1 MPLPLI
7 VPDMPPA
14 IEQRIVAMEVSL
26 PPGEHEQPSSQENG
40 AAQLVLESSTAQPS
54 APLPT
59 VTSWTDKSV
68 PAALPGRS
76 NHSLTIQATPATP
89 SANAESGNPP
99 SEPLNEEVN
108 ESAEPA
114 AAALVLRAD
123 QQVYEPERQIV
134 TATGNVLV
142 QFGDGQ
148 LAAERL
154 WVNLNQRHMRAE
166 GDVFF
171 NRNQQII
178 EGDSATYNLLQGA
191 GTLTDGRGVLQV
203 STLAEDF
210 SPTFPNDLAARDAT
224 IDYRLQE
231 QGSISQVTSPGGL
244 SIATDSRQRLFVGEQ
259 RDLRR
264 LRFEASQLA
273 FDADGWYGDNVR
285 ITNDPFS
292 PPELEFRGSRV
303 QLIPL
308 NAEEDELCID
318 NPRFVFDQSLTIP
331 VLRRCYTLQRGRL
344 PADAFN
350 PLPTNIGIDGRD
362 RGGLFIEREFTAFSS
377 GTWRLTVTPQF
388 YLSRWLSS
396 DLNLIDPSNFGVVG
410 RLRGNL
416 GPRTSFNG
424 RLSVPGLDLQNF
436 TERVRA
442 NFRAQQLIGTHRL
455 NLEYTYRDRLFN
467 GSLGFQDV
475 QTSAG
480 ILLESPLIPL
490 GNTQI
495 NLSYQASGQYV
506 TANTDRLDLL
516 DPGESLG
523 LTSLFR
529 FQGSVDLSRGFLLW
543 QGQPK
548 PSTPTEGLRY
558 SPRPIVPSLVLVAG
572 LRGVATYYTSNDIQE
587 SLEARL
593 SLAGELG
600 HLVRDYFDYTQ
611 FNIGF
616 SSSFI
621 GGDDSPFLFDRVV
634 DRNILTGG
642 ILQQI
647 YGPILAG
654 FQTSINIENGR
665 EIDTNF
671 ILEYRRRTYGLLIR
685 YSPVQETGFL
695 GFRLSDFN
703 WTGRTERFDGD
714 GANDEV
720 VVE

>member
-1 MPLPLI
+1 MPLGADTNGI
-7 VPDMPPA
+7 QSA
-14 IEQRIVAMEVSL
+14 
-26 PPGEHEQPSSQENG
+26 EQP
-40 AAQLVLESSTAQPS
+40 AA
-54 APLPT
+54 
-59 VTSWTDKSV
+59 
-68 PAALPGRS
+68 
-76 NHSLTIQATPATP
+76 ATPATDP
-89 SANAESGNPP
+89 ASANGVDSGRPS
-99 SEPLNEEVN
+99 SEPLNEDAE
-108 ESAEPA
+108 ESPEASA
-114 AAALVLRAD
+114 AVVLRAD
-123 QQVYEPERQIV
+123 QQIYEPERQIV

-154 WVNLNQRHMRAE
+154 WLNLNHRHMRAE

-191 GTLTDGRGVLQV
+191 GTLTDGRGTLQV
-203 STLAEDF
+203 STLTEDF
-210 SPTFPNDLAARDAT
+210 SPTFPNDLASSDIA

-244 SIATDSRQRLFVGEQ
+244 SLTTDARQRLVTGEQ

-264 LRFEASQLA
+264 LRFEASQIA

-292 PPELEFRGSRV
+292 PPELEFRGNRV
-303 QLIPL
+303 ELIPL
-308 NAEEDELCID
+308 NEEEDELCID
-318 NPRFVFDQSLTIP
+318 NPRFVFDQGFTIP
-331 VLRRCYTLQRGRL
+331 VFRRCYTLQRGRL

-362 RGGLFIEREFTAFSS
+362 RSGLFIEREFTAVSS
-377 GTWRLTVTPQF
+377 GALRLTVTPQF

-396 DLNLIDPSNFGVVG
+396 DLNLIDPANFGVVG
-410 RLRGNL
+410 RLQGNL

-424 RLSVPGLDLQNF
+424 RLSIPGLDLQNF

-442 NFRAQQLIGTHRL
+442 NFRTQRLIGTHRL

-480 ILLESPLIPL
+480 VLLESPVIPL
-490 GNTQI
+490 GNSQI
-495 NLSYQASGQYV
+495 NLSYQASGQFV
-506 TANTDRLDLL
+506 TANTDRVDLL
-516 DPGESLG
+516 NPGEFLG

-529 FQGSVDLSRGFLLW
+529 FQGSVDLNRGFLLW
-543 QGQPK
+543 QGQPR
-548 PSTPTEGLRY
+548 PSTPTEGLRF

-572 LRGVATYYTSNDIQE
+572 LRGVATYYTSNDVQE
-587 SLEARL
+587 SLEARV

-616 SSSFI
+616 SSNII
-621 GGDDSPFLFDRVV
+621 GGDASPFLFDRVV
-634 DRNILTGG
+634 DRNVLTGG

-654 FQTSINIENGR
+654 FQTSINVENGR

-685 YSPVQETGFL
+685 YSPLQETGFL

-703 WTGRTERFDGD
+703 WTGRTDRFDG
-714 GANDEV
+714 AATNDDV
-720 VVE
+720 LVE

>member
-1 MPLPLI
+1 M
-7 VPDMPPA
+7 
-14 IEQRIVAMEVSL
+14 
-26 PPGEHEQPSSQENG
+26 GEHAELSAQ
-40 AAQLVLESSTAQPS
+40 AAP
-54 APLPT
+54 PP
-59 VTSWTDKSV
+59 
-68 PAALPGRS
+68 
-76 NHSLTIQATPATP
+76 
-89 SANAESGNPP
+89 NAESGPP
-99 SEPLNEEVN
+99 ASEPLNEDGDE
-108 ESAEPA
+108 APA
-114 AAALVLRAD
+114 PTAATLILRAD

-134 TATGNVLV
+134 TATGNVMV

-154 WVNLNQRHMRAE
+154 WVNLNHRHMRAE

-178 EGDSATYNLLQGA
+178 EADSATYNLLQGA
-191 GTLTDGRGVLQV
+191 GTLTDGRGTLQV

-210 SPTFPNDLAARDAT
+210 SPTFPNDLAASANE

-244 SIATDSRQRLFVGEQ
+244 SIATDARQRLVVGEQ

-264 LRFEASQLA
+264 LRFEASQIA

-292 PPELEFRGSRV
+292 PPELEFRGTRV
-303 QLIPL
+303 ELIPL

-318 NPRFVFDQSLTIP
+318 NPRFVFDQGLTIP

-362 RGGLFIEREFTAFSS
+362 RGGLFIEREFSVLSS
-377 GTWRLTVTPQF
+377 GPLRLTVTPQF
-388 YLSRWLSS
+388 YLSRWLNS
-396 DLNLIDPSNFGVVG
+396 DLNLVDPANFGVVG

-424 RLSVPGLDLQNF
+424 RLSIPGLDLQNF

-442 NFRAQQLIGTHRL
+442 NFRAQRLIGTHRL
-455 NLEYTYRDRLFN
+455 NVEYTYRDRLFN

-480 ILLESPLIPL
+480 VLLESPLIPL

-529 FQGSVDLSRGFLLW
+529 FQGSVDVSRGFLLW

-548 PSTPTEGLRY
+548 PSTPTEGLRF

-572 LRGVATYYTSNDIQE
+572 LRGVATYYTSNDLQE

-616 SSSFI
+616 STNVI
-621 GGDDSPFLFDRVV
+621 GGDTSPFLFDRVV
-634 DRNILTGG
+634 DRNVLTGG

-654 FQTSINIENGR
+654 FQTSINVENGR

-714 GANDEV
+714 GANDAV